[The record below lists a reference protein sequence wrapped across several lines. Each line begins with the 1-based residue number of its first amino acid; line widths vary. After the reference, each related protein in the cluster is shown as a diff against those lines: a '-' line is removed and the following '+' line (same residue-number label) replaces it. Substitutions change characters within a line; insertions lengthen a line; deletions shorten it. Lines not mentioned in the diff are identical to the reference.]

1 MRKPRSF
8 TPVLAA
14 SMLLAAV
21 LVAPV
26 RAAPMEHDHIVNV
39 LTYSADGKTILSGS
53 WDQTVRL
60 WDAATG
66 KEIRIPADEV
76 ELIVQQ
82 RQSIMPELLLRDM
95 TAEQVADLLEYL
107 SSLK

>member
-1 MRKPRSF
+1 MRESPSIA
-8 TPVLAA
+8 PALAA

-21 LVAPV
+21 LALPA

-66 KEIRIPADEV
+66 KEIRRLAGQASGVDCEPGY
-76 ELIVQQ
+76 
-82 RQSIMPELLLRDM
+82 P
-95 TAEQVADLLEYL
+95 
-107 SSLK
+107 SSPVVYRGSCRCTIHSS